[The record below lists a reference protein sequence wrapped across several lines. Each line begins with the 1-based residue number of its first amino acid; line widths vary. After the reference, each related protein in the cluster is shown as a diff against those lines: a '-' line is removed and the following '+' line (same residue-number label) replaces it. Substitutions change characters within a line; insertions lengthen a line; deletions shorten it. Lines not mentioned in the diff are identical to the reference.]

1 MEPFTL
7 PAPHDGKTYS
17 LPHVV
22 RRVPSPPPTEKG
34 SERPVFVS
42 LPRISIQKDWYNEEA
57 VR

>member
-7 PAPHDGKTYS
+7 PAPHDGKVYS

-34 SERPVFVS
+34 SERHVFVS
-42 LPRISIQKDWYNEEA
+42 LPRISIQKDW
-57 VR
+57 